1 MTAITVST
9 APNQGQAIGEL
20 STSAGA
26 LAALF
31 PAAVIDFGTDGP
43 GANGGVSNVLTL
55 VLSGET
61 VGTNLTAT
69 ALKGTALE
77 GLSEAERAIVLVQ
90 VDANTIEGRIVGT
103 ADAGDDF
110 VAFRITLEGG
120 SDPAT
125 AKITVDQFLAIDHGG
140 SENPSVFDEQTFLN
154 LVGEGTLNLQLTT
167 TATDGDGDQVSSP
180 VQVNLIGNENS
191 FIAFDDDGP
200 TLAVTAPAAINGL
213 DFGSFALNNNAWGTG
228 SGTATGTN
236 GGWTI
241 DDANQGHS
249 GGDLIG
255 NTGGGAVQ
263 LERVGDGYQGMHSST
278 NGLHG
283 RSRCLPA

>member
-1 MTAITVST
+1 M
-9 APNQGQAIGEL
+9 

-200 TLAVTAPAAINGL
+200 TITRGEGGERPSLAVINLDETIGADRYNAALLPSAEGEL
-213 DFGSFALNNNAWGTG
+213 
-228 SGTATGTN
+228 N
-236 GGWTI
+236 GGRR
-241 DDANQGHS
+241 
-249 GGDLIG
+249 
-255 NTGGGAVQ
+255 TGV
-263 LERVGDGYQGMHSST
+263 ST
-278 NGLHG
+278 T
-283 RSRCLPA
+283 PV